1 MGQKRDKS
9 GLKGPLFSALSPEDQ
24 QEVRALMKV
33 YNDTTLDTPY
43 FEVEQ
48 FYHAVIRGVNT

>member
-1 MGQKRDKS
+1 MKAKRFKS

-24 QEVRALMKV
+24 AEVRALMKV
-33 YNDTTLDTPY
+33 YNETTLDTPY

-48 FYHAVIRGVNT
+48 FYHAVIRGVHV